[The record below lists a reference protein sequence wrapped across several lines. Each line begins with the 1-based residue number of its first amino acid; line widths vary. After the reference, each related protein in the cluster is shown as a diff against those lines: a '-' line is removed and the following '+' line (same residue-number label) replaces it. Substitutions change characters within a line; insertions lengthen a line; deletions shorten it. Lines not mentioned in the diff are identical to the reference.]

1 MGTGKVLY
9 SSPSPLM
16 PGLLEGP
23 EAAAYEHQG
32 GCCPHLTGEEA
43 RSWGKAPCLSSG
55 MSWASP
61 WVPEALTLA
70 YPDGTTYVPTSQ
82 THTAP

>member
-1 MGTGKVLY
+1 MGKVLY
-9 SSPSPLM
+9 SFPSPLM

-23 EAAAYEHQG
+23 KAAAYELQG
-32 GCCPHLTGEEA
+32 GCGPYLTGEEA
-43 RSWGKAPCLSSG
+43 RSWGKATSLSSG

-70 YPDGTTYVPTSQ
+70 HPDGTTYVPTSQ
-82 THTAP
+82 TRTAP

>member
-1 MGTGKVLY
+1 MSTGKVLY
-9 SSPSPLM
+9 SSPSPLT

-23 EAAAYEHQG
+23 KAAAYELQG

-43 RSWGKAPCLSSG
+43 SWGKAPSLSSG

-70 YPDGTTYVPTSQ
+70 HPDGTTYVPTSQ
-82 THTAP
+82 TLTAP